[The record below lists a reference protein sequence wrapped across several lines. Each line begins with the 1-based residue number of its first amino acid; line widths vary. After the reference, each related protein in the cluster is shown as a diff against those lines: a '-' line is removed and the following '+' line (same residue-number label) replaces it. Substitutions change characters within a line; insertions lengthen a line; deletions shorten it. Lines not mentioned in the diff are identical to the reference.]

1 MRAWTV
7 GGALLF
13 GPKGLLL
20 VQNRRKNGT
29 LDWSPP
35 GGVIDQGEN
44 VIDGLAREVQEET
57 GLIVDGWTGP
67 MYEIEAEAPGLGWTL
82 RVEAHLATGYSG
94 ELVLDDPD
102 QIVVA
107 AEFADNN
114 RARSHLDDARRW
126 VKEPLFDW
134 LDERWTDTRLYRYR
148 IDGEDVRG
156 LQITRV

>member
-7 GGALLF
+7 GGALLY
-13 GPKGLLL
+13 GPDGLLL

-35 GGVIDQGEN
+35 GGVIDEGEK
-44 VIDGLAREVQEET
+44 VIDGLAREVTEET
-57 GLIVDGWTGP
+57 GLVVNGWQGP
-67 MYEIEAEAPGLGWTL
+67 IYEIEAEAPDLGWTL

-94 ELVLDDPD
+94 ELVLNDPD

-107 AEFADNN
+107 AEFADID
-114 RARSHLDDARRW
+114 RCQTYLDDARRW

-134 LDERWTDTRLYRYR
+134 IEERWAESRLYRYR
-148 IDGEDVRG
+148 IDGEDARG
-156 LQITRV
+156 IQVTRI